1 MTLRQLR
8 HPRHARPF
16 PATPDRRRAAALL
29 RASLLAGCVALALL
43 ARPAAAAA
51 PGAADADATPA
62 LEESAQ
68 TAGAEESS
76 DSALAEADPFAAPAP
91 LLPLVFDGVPN
102 RDTWRSASAFDG
114 SMVSPMSIIEPP
126 PALNNTLPG
135 LLGYLQNWLLGN
147 DYQSC
152 GLLGTGC
159 LTIDRANFNY
169 SYLSLIL
176 NLVQLPNAVDLDGN
190 QPANHLTLIGA
201 VHSDSYIQF
210 QDSNYTGN
218 NNNASCVVIG
228 VACTWRTNAAQN
240 NQVLIG
246 DGSYANG
253 SNTIV
258 MGTNARH
265 QLPTISA
272 AAAGFTGGPDTN
284 YAARLGNS
292 VVIGDNSFGNA
303 NRQTILGF
311 GATSTH
317 ANSVALGAGS
327 STAVGAQTG
336 YAAFGLATPQ
346 TSAGEVSIG
355 AAGATRKLSNVA
367 AGSVGTDAVNLAQLQ
382 GALATAASDPFA
394 VKYDD
399 AGGSPNLQSVTLQG
413 AGGTTLANVRAGA
426 VNAASTQAINGAQA
440 FAISQSNAQ
449 RLGGGAAVAAD
460 GTVTAP
466 NYVIAGNGYANVGA
480 ALAAL
485 DGNAQA
491 LDAYAVQYDDDGAGN
506 PDYSAIT
513 LRGPVGTG
521 TVLGNLAAGQ
531 IAAGSLQAVNGGQ
544 VFGIGTGIANL
555 FGAGAAFNAGG
566 TFTAP
571 NYVIGGNA
579 YSNVGSALAA
589 LDLGAQNADAFAVQ
603 YDDDGSGNPD
613 YAAITLRGPA
623 GTGTVVDNVAAGQI
637 AAASLQAIN
646 GGQLFDLGTGIA
658 DIFGGGATFNAGGTF
673 TAPNYVIGGNAYTNV
688 GAALSALDNNQN
700 TGNAFA
706 VQYDDDGAG
715 NPNYAAITLRG
726 PAGTG
731 TVIDNVAAGQ
741 IAAASLQAVNGGQL
755 FDLGAG
761 IAGLFGGGAAFN
773 AGGTFTAPSYSIGGT
788 AYHDVGAALSAL
800 DGNQSASNAF
810 AVQYDDD
817 GSGNPDY
824 AAITLRGP
832 AGSGTVIDNL
842 AAGQIAAGSLQAVNG
857 GQIQTMGDSI
867 AAVFGG
873 GSLFNAGSFGAPNYT
888 VQGAG
893 YSNIGAAFAAVDASL
908 TNLNNRIDN
917 LPPATAPDPRVAID
931 GSGNASVAA
940 GSRGVAVGASAS
952 AGGNRATA
960 IGGDSYAAGAN
971 DTAVGGNARVNA
983 DGSTAVGANS
993 SIAAGATNAVAVGE
1007 SASATASGAVAL
1019 GQGAVADRADSVSVG
1034 NANQQRQVVNVAA
1047 GTQDNDAVN
1056 LAQLKAS
1063 QSGTVRYDGNP
1074 DGSVNTTQV
1083 TLNNGGAAVTVRNV
1097 RAGTANTDAVNVQQ
1111 LNDGVNR
1118 AINTSNQYTDNWG
1131 NQLRRDIGQLDDKA
1145 SAGVASAMAVA
1156 GLPQSYMP
1164 GKSMAAIAASSFRGE
1179 SGFAVGISTISEDG
1193 RYVYK
1198 LSGNSNS
1205 KGDVGVTVGAGI
1217 VW

>member
-1 MTLRQLR
+1 MTSR
-8 HPRHARPF
+8 HPHTRAIPPRS
-16 PATPDRRRAAALL
+16 PALDSSPHRDRNAARAAL
-29 RASLLAGCVALALL
+29 RASMLAACVALALL
-43 ARPAAAAA
+43 ARPAAAAEA
-51 PGAADADATPA
+51 IADAAIADAVVAETA
-62 LEESAQ
+62 AAES
-68 TAGAEESS
+68 GAENTPPADE
-76 DSALAEADPFAAPAP
+76 DPFASPAP
-91 LLPLVFDGVPN
+91 LLPLVLNGMPN
-102 RDTWRSASAFDG
+102 ADTWSSAAAFDG
-114 SMVSPMSIIEPP
+114 GMVSPMSVIEPP

-135 LLGYLQNWLLGN
+135 LASYLQNWLLGA
-147 DYQSC
+147 DYQAC
-152 GLLGTGC
+152 GLLGSGC

-176 NLVQLPNAVDLDGN
+176 NLIQAPNVLDLDGN

-201 VHSDSYIQF
+201 VQSDSYIQF
-210 QDSNYTGN
+210 QDSNYLGN

-228 VACTWRTNAAQN
+228 LACTWRTNAAQN

-303 NRQTILGF
+303 DRQTILGF

-327 STAVGAQTG
+327 STSVGAQTG
-336 YAAFGLATPQ
+336 YVAFGLAAPQ
-346 TSAGEVSIG
+346 NSAGEVSIG
-355 AAGATRKLSNVA
+355 AAGAARKLSNVA
-367 AGSVGTDAVNLAQLQ
+367 AGSIGTDAVNLAQLQ

-394 VKYDD
+394 VKYDNL
-399 AGGSPNLQSVTLQG
+399 GGSPNLQSISLQG
-413 AGGTTLANVRAGA
+413 AGGTLVSNLRAGA
-426 VNAASTQAINGAQA
+426 VNAGSNQAINGAQL
-440 FAISQSNAQ
+440 FAVSQSNAQ
-449 RLGGGAAVAAD
+449 RLGGGAAVAVD

-466 NYVIAGNGYANVGA
+466 NYVIAGNGYNNVGA

-491 LDAYAVQYDDDGAGN
+491 LDAFAVQYDDDGAGN
-506 PDYSAIT
+506 PNYAAIT
-513 LRGPVGTG
+513 LRGPAGTG
-521 TVLGNLAAGQ
+521 TTLGNLAAGQ
-531 IAAGSLQAVNGGQ
+531 IAAGSLQAINGGQ
-544 VFGIGTGIANL
+544 IFGLGTGIANI
-555 FGAGAAFNAGG
+555 FGGGAAFNAGG

-571 NYVIGGNA
+571 NYVIAGNT
-579 YSNVGSALAA
+579 YTNVGSAL
-589 LDLGAQNADAFAVQ
+589 
-603 YDDDGSGNPD
+603 
-613 YAAITLRGPA
+613 
-623 GTGTVVDNVAAGQI
+623 
-637 AAASLQAIN
+637 
-646 GGQLFDLGTGIA
+646 
-658 DIFGGGATFNAGGTF
+658 
-673 TAPNYVIGGNAYTNV
+673 
-688 GAALSALDNNQN
+688 SALDSGVNA
-700 TGNAFA
+700 GNAFA

-731 TVIDNVAAGQ
+731 TVLDNLAAGQ
-741 IAAASLQAVNGGQL
+741 IAAGSLQAVNGGQV
-755 FDLGAG
+755 FNLGTG
-761 IAGLFGGGAAFN
+761 IASIFGGGAAFN
-773 AGGTFTAPSYSIGGT
+773 AGGTFTAPNYVIAGNSYT
-788 AYHDVGAALSAL
+788 DVGAALTAL
-800 DGNQSASNAF
+800 DNGQSNGNAF

-817 GSGNPDY
+817 GAGNPNY

-832 AGSGTVIDNL
+832 AGTGTVLDNL

-857 GQIQTMGDSI
+857 GQISTMGDSI
-867 AAVFGG
+867 ASIFGG
-873 GSLFNAGSFGAPNYT
+873 GSLFNAGTFGAPSYT
-888 VQGAG
+888 VQGG
-893 YSNIGAAFAAVDASL
+893 SYTNIGAAFAAVDASL

-917 LPPATAPDPRVAID
+917 LPPATTPDPRVAID
-931 GSGNASVAA
+931 GTGNASVAA

-952 AGGNRATA
+952 AGGSRATA

-971 DTAVGGNARVNA
+971 DTAIGGNARVNA
-983 DGSTAVGANS
+983 DGSTALGANS
-993 SIAAGATNAVAVGE
+993 SVAAGATNAVAIGE
-1007 SASATASGAVAL
+1007 SASVSASGAVAL
-1019 GQGAVADRADSVSVG
+1019 GQGAVADRANTVSVG
-1034 NANQQRQVVNVAA
+1034 NAGQQRQIVNVAA
-1047 GTQDNDAVN
+1047 GSQDNDAVN
-1056 LAQLKAS
+1056 VAQLKAS
-1063 QSGTVRYDGNP
+1063 QAGTVRYDSNP

-1083 TLNNGGAAVTVRNV
+1083 TLNNGGAATTIRNV

-1111 LNDGVNR
+1111 LNEGVNR
-1118 AINTSNQYTDNWG
+1118 AITTSNQYTDNWG
-1131 NQLRRDIGQLDDKA
+1131 NQLRNEIGRLDDKA

-1179 SGFAVGISTISEDG
+1179 SGFAIGISTITEDG

-1198 LSGNSNS
+1198 ISGNSNS